1 MVRQEVMASSD
12 GRLSKPSGWEARWFS
27 IVMLSLWSLF
37 SCNPCFHKVANI
49 KVKPTWQDGRLATT
63 EILVIESM
71 WMKSNLKLVAFSST
85 QPSSLAA
92 ENLRNPPTR

>member
-12 GRLSKPSGWEARWFS
+12 GRQSKPSGWEARWFS

-37 SCNPCFHKVANI
+37 SCNPCFHKVAKI
-49 KVKPTWQDGRLATT
+49 KVKPTWQDDRLATT

-71 WMKSNLKLVAFSST
+71 WMKSNLKLVAFS
-85 QPSSLAA
+85 
-92 ENLRNPPTR
+92 

>member
-27 IVMLSLWSLF
+27 IVMLTLF

-49 KVKPTWQDGRLATT
+49 KVKPTWQDDRLATT
-63 EILVIESM
+63 EILVKQQSIR
-71 WMKSNLKLVAFSST
+71 MKSNLKLVCF
-85 QPSSLAA
+85 QLQ
-92 ENLRNPPTR
+92 TRKPLESEP